1 MSVLLSKWL
10 VVSSATTIWRSW
22 LQGTIYRL
30 HILIFV
36 FYFPPIL
43 CTFHNI
49 HVFWISL
56 LYPEER
62 VLSVEA
68 PKLLDIFSIIIIHP
82 FSLQ

>member
-10 VVSSATTIWRSW
+10 MVSSATTIRTSW

-30 HILIFV
+30 HMLIFV
-36 FYFPPIL
+36 FNFPPIL

-56 LYPEER
+56 LYPEEK
-62 VLSVEA
+62 VLILEA
-68 PKLLDIFSIIIIHP
+68 P
-82 FSLQ
+82 